1 MSGRSNVVKI
11 LRKLPALP
19 GLDPFVIL
27 IGVMV
32 FSAWRFPKPGA
43 VDDFLSIKTVAHYG
57 VSMIFL
63 FYGLGLTLGK
73 FLKSLGNYSLHITIH
88 ASTFLVFPLF
98 ILLLYHFFVDDA
110 NRSLWLGAFY
120 LAALPSTVSSS
131 VVMVSLARGN
141 VPAAI
146 FNASLS
152 SILGV
157 FITPIWMSVFL
168 STKGGDYNLAG
179 SIFDLMLI
187 VLLPVGLGML
197 FARTRPG
204 VWVMQHRTLTNRFD
218 QAVVLLIIYTSFCDS
233 FSHHVFD
240 DFTLQKIA
248 VIALLMIALFFT
260 IFGIVS
266 AACHVLHF
274 NREDR
279 IAAQFCGSKKSL
291 MHGTAM
297 SRVLFRGDISVGVI
311 LLPLMLYH
319 ALQLIIVSI
328 LAKSMRKTAAA
339 DIDDQYG
346 AGDILKT
353 L

>member
-1 MSGRSNVVKI
+1 
-11 LRKLPALP
+11 
-19 GLDPFVIL
+19 
-27 IGVMV
+27 MV
-32 FSAWRFPKPGA
+32 FSAWCFPKPGA
-43 VDDFLSIKTVAHYG
+43 VDGFWTLKTAAHYG
-57 VSMIFL
+57 VSMIFF
-63 FYGLGLTLGK
+63 FYGLGLTPEK
-73 FLKSLGNYSLHITIH
+73 FLKSLGNYRLHITIH
-88 ASTFLVFPLF
+88 AGTFLIFPLF
-98 ILLLYHFFVDDA
+98 VLLLYHFFA
-110 NRSLWLGAFY
+110 NEANHSLWLGTFY

-157 FITPIWMSVFL
+157 FITPVWMTVFL

-179 SIFDLMLI
+179 NIFDLMLI

-204 VWVMQHRTLTNRFD
+204 VWITQHRPLTNRFD

-233 FSHHVFD
+233 FTHRVFD
-240 DFTLQKIA
+240 GFTLQKLV
-248 VIALLMIALFFT
+248 VIALLMIALFFI
-260 IFGIVS
+260 IFGIVT
-266 AACHVLHF
+266 AACCVLHF

-279 IAAQFCGSKKSL
+279 ITAQFCGSKKSL

-297 SRVLFRGDISVGVI
+297 SKVLFRGDPSVGVI

-328 LAKSMRKTAAA
+328 LAKIHAK
-339 DIDDQYG
+339 
-346 AGDILKT
+346 K
-353 L
+353 